1 MQTVRVTIWTT
12 RCSLLPTA
20 SLPFLLLH
28 RLKPLSGHCW
38 RALRMQYCFPQLLVQ
53 GGICYPINYANFL
66 NFSWSSWEYTKNML
80 HFATCFVVVVVVVR
94 SVYNYQKD
102 KGSFPFKKPGGKITV
117 APFFQEKQSGVN
129 DSGTVANT
137 QSGVLDI
144 PSRGQ
149 FSGEENEGLQKP
161 KASDGRRDGWKGEKS
176 YNNLRMC
183 L

>member
-1 MQTVRVTIWTT
+1 M
-12 RCSLLPTA
+12 
-20 SLPFLLLH
+20 
-28 RLKPLSGHCW
+28 
-38 RALRMQYCFPQLLVQ
+38 
-53 GGICYPINYANFL
+53 
-66 NFSWSSWEYTKNML
+66 
-80 HFATCFVVVVVVVR
+80 
-94 SVYNYQKD
+94 
-102 KGSFPFKKPGGKITV
+102 
-117 APFFQEKQSGVN
+117 N